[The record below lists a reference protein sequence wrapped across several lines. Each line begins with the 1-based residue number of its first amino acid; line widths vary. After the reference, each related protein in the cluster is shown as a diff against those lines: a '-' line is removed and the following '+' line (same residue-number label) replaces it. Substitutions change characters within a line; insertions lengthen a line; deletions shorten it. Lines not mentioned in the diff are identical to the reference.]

1 LRQEFIC
8 RDCKYYMSID
18 EVKGK
23 CFENEVL
30 ANMPTELCP
39 VQGFEPA
46 RKIPLKSH
54 VVFETVGNLQTKTV
68 LETHIEKTRKDWLF
82 K

>member
-1 LRQEFIC
+1 MCSE
-8 RDCKYYMSID
+8 CKYYKPID

-23 CFENEVL
+23 CFEHEVL

-46 RKIPLKSH
+46 GKVPLKSH
-54 VVFETVGNLQTKTV
+54 VVFETVGNIQTKTV
-68 LETHIEKTRKDWLF
+68 LETHMKRIRKDWLF

>member
-1 LRQEFIC
+1 MIQDFIC
-8 RDCKYYMSID
+8 KDCKHYKPID

-23 CFENEVL
+23 CFEHEVL

-39 VQGFEPA
+39 VQGFELA
-46 RKIPLKSH
+46 QKIPLKSH
-54 VVFETVGNLQTKTV
+54 VVFEMVGDLRTKTV
-68 LETHIEKTRKDWLF
+68 LETHMKKTRDDWPF